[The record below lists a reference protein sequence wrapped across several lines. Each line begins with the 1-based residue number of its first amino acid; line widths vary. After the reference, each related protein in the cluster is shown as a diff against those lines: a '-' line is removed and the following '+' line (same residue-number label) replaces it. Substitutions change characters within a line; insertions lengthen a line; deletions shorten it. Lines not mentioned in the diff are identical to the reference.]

1 MSKGKQTLPASLLDM
16 LKQTNP
22 KRIKNPIYKPF
33 NTYCFMNQIKIFQ
46 NQEFGAI
53 RTMSN
58 EQGEALFCAKDVC
71 DALGYKQTHKA
82 VERHVE
88 EGDGMKRPTPTTSGV
103 QTMLYVNE
111 SGLYALILSSKLES
125 ARRFKHWVTS
135 EVLPSIR
142 KQGGYIATRQGETE
156 AEIMQRAI
164 EIVQTTLAR
173 RDEQIARLKPR
184 ADYADQVLDSITC
197 ITTTQLAKEL
207 GMTAQELNR
216 RLCEM
221 RIQYW
226 QSGQYMLYADYA
238 RQGFAKSRT
247 HKRTL
252 KHGIVMTETYLVWT
266 ERGRDFIHRLLNKNL
281 AN

>member
-1 MSKGKQTLPASLLDM
+1 
-16 LKQTNP
+16 
-22 KRIKNPIYKPF
+22 
-33 NTYCFMNQIKIFQ
+33 MNEIMTFRSV
-46 NQEFGAI
+46 EFGAI

-58 EQGEALFCAKDVC
+58 EQGAPIFCAKDVAE
-71 DALGYKQTHKA
+71 ALGYKLARKA
-82 VERHVE
+82 IQDHVE
-88 EGDGMKRPTPTTSGV
+88 EDDVLKRNLIDSLGRK
-103 QTMLYVNE
+103 QRAIFINE

-125 ARRFKHWVTS
+125 AKRFKRWVTG
-135 EVLPSIR
+135 EVLPAIR
-142 KQGGYIATRQGETE
+142 KQGGYLLAKQGESEQEVMT
-156 AEIMQRAI
+156 RAM
-164 EIVQTTLAR
+164 EIVKTTLTR

-184 ADYADQVLDSITC
+184 AEYADSVLDSINC

-247 HKRTL
+247 RRHVC
-252 KHGIVMTETYLVWT
+252 KHGIVMTEMYLVWT
-266 ERGRDFIHRLLNKNL
+266 ERGRNFIHQLLDPKF